1 MSQVLE
7 NNGNGNGNNH
17 NEHKVQ
23 SVDELLPINSTFV
36 QQEENLKNTENTD
49 VSELETEED
58 PATVNNK
65 HDFVTSPWSRLGI
78 IGGAFGV
85 AFLVVFI
92 VLNGMMNG
100 GNQTA
105 KKPEATPTP
114 TPTSTTFEQKDGDVY
129 AKLALA
135 KQQEELEALNG
146 KEKNQEEKKPEQE
159 LPTEKSTVKGK
170 DNPTRETTKNS
181 APSREAP
188 KRVVVAKVTE
198 PPPRQQRTINL
209 EPAIATS
216 PRHGQVT
223 FRPIQQV
230 QQERPQPASDVSNR
244 SNRLVAST
252 INPQLTKNQEVALDP
267 LAEIERLR
275 NLGSVGRVQYVSTKN
290 TEVTPTT
297 ASSTT
302 ERTVAQDDTSTSRPL
317 SSPSPRRRRNS
328 SFNQENIN
336 NGNDTSN
343 QVEELRP
350 RWQPTSQAE
359 NQGRQQVAHNYLSEE
374 SQILEEKKAQYLVIG
389 SFARATLIT
398 PLVLP
403 QTLAGN
409 RQQLSQRFVAQL
421 DEPIYSNTD
430 EIALEKGTLLTV
442 TITSVDG
449 SSSVN
454 AEVTAIIKDET
465 EYPVS
470 PGTISVLGEGGS
482 PLIARPYKDKGPEI
496 AKYDTT
502 LGAIAGIAKVGE
514 IINKPDEQVTQYIP
528 FGGTVTRSSNNRRN
542 IGAAFI
548 QGAFGKLGETIGKRT
563 ERATD
568 EIMNRTVVWFV
579 PKNTKITVKVD
590 RSLKL

>member
-1 MSQVLE
+1 MSQILE
-7 NNGNGNGNNH
+7 NNGNGNSNNH
-17 NEHKVQ
+17 NADKVQ
-23 SVDELLPINSTFV
+23 SVDELLPLDSTFV
-36 QQEENLKNTENTD
+36 KLEENLKDTENTD
-49 VSELETEED
+49 LSESETEED
-58 PATVNNK
+58 PATVKNQ

-92 VLNGMMNG
+92 VLSGMMNG

-105 KKPEATPTP
+105 KKPEVTPTH
-114 TPTSTTFEQKDGDVY
+114 TSTTFEQKDGDAY

-146 KEKNQEEKKPEQE
+146 KEKNKEQKKQEEE
-159 LPTEKSTVKGK
+159 LPPEKSNVKGL
-170 DNPTRETTKNS
+170 DNPKTKETTKN
-181 APSREAP
+181 PLLDPREAP

-198 PPPRQQRTINL
+198 LPPRQQRTYR

-216 PRHGQVT
+216 PRHNQVA
-223 FRPIQQV
+223 FRPIQQ
-230 QQERPQPASDVSNR
+230 ERPLPASNVSSR
-244 SNRLVAST
+244 SDKLATST
-252 INPQLTKNQEVALDP
+252 INPQSKKDLEVAKDP

-290 TEVTPTT
+290 TEVTPTA

-302 ERTVAQDDTSTSRPL
+302 ERTVVAQDDTSTDR
-317 SSPSPRRRRNS
+317 PRRRRNS
-328 SFNQENIN
+328 SFNQENTN
-336 NGNDTSN
+336 NGNDTNN

-350 RWQPTSQAE
+350 RWQPTSLAE
-359 NQGRQQVAHNYLSEE
+359 NKGRQQLAYNYLSEE

-389 SFARATLIT
+389 SFARATLVT

-403 QTLAGN
+403 QSNTSN

-421 DEPIYSNTD
+421 NEPIYSNTD

-449 SSSVN
+449 SSNVN

-465 EYPVS
+465 EYPLS

-514 IINKPDEQVTQYIP
+514 IINRPDEQVTEYIP
-528 FGGTVTRSSNNRRN
+528 FGGTISRSSNNNRN

-568 EIMNRTVVWFV
+568 EIINRPVVWYV

>member
-1 MSQVLE
+1 MLQLQEDIS
-7 NNGNGNGNNH
+7 NNH
-17 NEHKVQ
+17 KAN
-23 SVDELLPINSTFV
+23 SVNNLLPLDDESNNNQDTDE
-36 QQEENLKNTENTD
+36 EENPEKGEY
-49 VSELETEED
+49 EIEED
-58 PATVNNK
+58 PALVRTK

-78 IGGAFGV
+78 IGGAFGAGFIV
-85 AFLVVFI
+85 IFVVF
-92 VLNGMMNG
+92 NGMINS
-100 GNQTA
+100 TKTE
-105 KKPEATPTP
+105 KKAETTPTP
-114 TPTSTTFEQKDGDVY
+114 TTTATPFDKKDGDVY

-146 KEKNQEEKKPEQE
+146 KEKNKEKEKPETEE
-159 LPTEKSTVKGK
+159 LPPEKSTVKGK

-181 APSREAP
+181 ATPGKVP

-198 PPPRQQRTINL
+198 PPPRQQRTYR
-209 EPAIATS
+209 EPAIAAS
-216 PRHGQVT
+216 PRRNQVA
-223 FRPIQQV
+223 FQPI
-230 QQERPQPASDVSNR
+230 QQERPQPASNVNSHSNT
-244 SNRLVAST
+244 LVASALS
-252 INPQLTKNQEVALDP
+252 PQSTLNQEVAKDP
-267 LAEIERLR
+267 LAELERLR
-275 NLGSVGRVQYVSTKN
+275 NLGNVGRVQYVSIKN
-290 TEVTPTT
+290 TELTPTT

-302 ERTVAQDDTSTSRPL
+302 EKTIVAQDDTSTSSR
-317 SSPSPRRRRNS
+317 PRRRRNS
-328 SFNQENIN
+328 SLNQENTN
-336 NGNDTSN
+336 NGNDANN

-359 NQGRQQVAHNYLSEE
+359 NRGKQVAYNYLSEE

-389 SFARATLIT
+389 SIARATLVT

-403 QTLAGN
+403 QSNTNN
-409 RQQLSQRFVAQL
+409 RQQQQTQRFVAKL
-421 DEPIYSNTD
+421 DEPIYSNTGSV
-430 EIALEKGTLLTV
+430 AFQKGTLLTV
-442 TITSVDG
+442 NITSVDG
-449 SSSVN
+449 SSSIN

-470 PGTISVLGEGGS
+470 PGFISILGENGS
-482 PLIARPYKDKGPEI
+482 PLIARPYINKGPEI

-514 IINKPDEQVTQYIP
+514 IINKPSEQLTQVLP
-528 FGGTVTRSSNNRRN
+528 LGGTITSSSNNNRN

-568 EIMNRTVVWFV
+568 EIMNRPVIWSV